1 MKKPSAA
8 KKQRELTPVD
18 DVRRIRE
25 QFDREAGGD
34 ISLRIEQTR
43 LATEKWI
50 KKLGLKIAAPPG
62 SATETK
68 AKRLTGRRR

>member
-1 MKKPSAA
+1 MA
-8 KKQRELTPVD
+8 KSHASPTAREITPVD

-34 ISLRIEQTR
+34 IRRHAEQTR

-50 KKLGLKIAAPPG
+50 RKLGLKWAKPA
-62 SATETK
+62 K
-68 AKRLTGRRR
+68 ARRNTPK